1 MLLQKPVVREE
12 DVALCSLR
20 RGSRRGVIVDV
31 VLRGGIGEVTG
42 VGGCRSQGLAERRGL
57 WWHDG
62 LGVSDVGVL

>member
-1 MLLQKPVVREE
+1 
-12 DVALCSLR
+12 
-20 RGSRRGVIVDV
+20 V